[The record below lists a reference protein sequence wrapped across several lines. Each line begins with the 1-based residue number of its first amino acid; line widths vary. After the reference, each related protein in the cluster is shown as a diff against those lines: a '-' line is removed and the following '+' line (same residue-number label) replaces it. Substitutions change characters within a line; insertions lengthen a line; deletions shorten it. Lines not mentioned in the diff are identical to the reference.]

1 MDLESFL
8 QRSGYNQTTLAAV
21 LNTSSQNVNRWN
33 TGVGKPGF
41 EICKK
46 LLELGMT
53 VEELFGVEYAKMHR
67 EFKVDTSIQQI
78 FDSPEFKANLEKAV
92 KDLKDR
98 GLIK

>member
-1 MDLESFL
+1 
-8 QRSGYNQTTLAAV
+8 
-21 LNTSSQNVNRWN
+21 
-33 TGVGKPGF
+33 
-41 EICKK
+41 
-46 LLELGMT
+46 
-53 VEELFGVEYAKMHR
+53 VEYAKMHR